1 LTHVA
6 GRLTLA
12 SGLLENSVGNLTA
25 WISDPQHFKP
35 GAKMTVNQFDPQDLQ
50 ALVAYLESLQ

>member
-1 LTHVA
+1 M
-6 GRLTLA
+6 TLA
-12 SGLLENSVGNLTA
+12 SGLLPNNASNLTA

-35 GAKMTVNQFDPQDLQ
+35 GAKMNVNAMEPQDLR